1 MELVVFVCSRL
12 ESSNSFLNNE
22 HFKYLRSIMKENLK
36 IVDIDCEKTRKI
48 LVDADE
54 TELPILKVDSGN
66 NHLTFRGE
74 NNILMFLK
82 DYMKKILVET
92 IQTNGDKSGQK
103 DNNFKEK
110 HLEIQDIGEN
120 LQIFP
125 EEHDEND
132 LELLEDRTS
141 ELFNSSTTKLISSN
155 VKYVKTNK
163 INLEELRDFNSIII
177 KKDSNIDS
185 GIKKMLFDNYSS
197 EIYETSSNDDDFS
210 KLFSYIKDNNF
221 SKIVVISNTNK
232 LAQIVDA
239 MFMLHMGRAT
249 LEDIKTNYSFGKILM
264 NSFKSLRI

>member
-1 MELVVFVCSRL
+1 MELVIFVCSQL

-22 HFKYLRSIMKENLK
+22 NFRYLRSIIPESLK

-48 LVDADE
+48 LVDANE
-54 TELPILKVDSGN
+54 LELPILKVDSGN

-74 NNILMFLK
+74 NKILMFLK
-82 DYMKKILVET
+82 DYMKGVLVEK
-92 IQTNGDKSGQK
+92 IQTNDIKENPEKIKEIK
-103 DNNFKEK
+103 DFSLK
-110 HLEIQDIGEN
+110 LD
-120 LQIFP
+120 
-125 EEHDEND
+125 EEP
-132 LELLEDRTS
+132 ELLEDKTS

-163 INLEELRDFNSIII
+163 INLSELRDFNSIII

-197 EIYETSSNDDDFS
+197 EIYETSSNEEDFH

-221 SKIVVISNTNK
+221 DKIVVISNTNK

-239 MFMLHMGRAT
+239 MFMLYVERVT
-249 LEDIKTNYSFGKILM
+249 LEDIKNNYSFGKILM
-264 NSFKSLRI
+264 NSFKSLRL